1 MRMRLLTEIPIAGT
15 RFPGPQTR
23 AHLKMLAYGDP
34 RPGLE
39 LPVIE
44 PAAVIDTTVIVPA
57 EIERRGGGPGL
68 KLGAHEWGH
77 RNDIESGLATG
88 TAPRAGSRA
97 SHRSRSCA
105 FEACSE
111 GAPRRRFQ
119 PDARRAA
126 YSLTKAKS
134 IIPGPHHRER
144 RGDRPSDSDH
154 PHSLVANPPD
164 QIFFLEDS
172 DSDSTAAA
180 AIRGHRRLPQDWE
193 GARALT
199 PVTFPPGRARL
210 ATSLVASRS
219 PPYTTIGIS
228 DINLWQTGERSNRDS
243 QASA

>member
-1 MRMRLLTEIPIAGT
+1 MI
-15 RFPGPQTR
+15 
-23 AHLKMLAYGDP
+23 
-34 RPGLE
+34 
-39 LPVIE
+39 V

-57 EIERRGGGPGL
+57 EIERRGGGPGP

-134 IIPGPHHRER
+134 IIPGPHHREQ
-144 RGDRPSDSDH
+144 RGITRP
-154 PHSLVANPPD
+154 
-164 QIFFLEDS
+164 
-172 DSDSTAAA
+172 
-180 AIRGHRRLPQDWE
+180 
-193 GARALT
+193 
-199 PVTFPPGRARL
+199 
-210 ATSLVASRS
+210 
-219 PPYTTIGIS
+219 
-228 DINLWQTGERSNRDS
+228 
-243 QASA
+243 